1 MNDRGRI
8 RQKSSDYLL
17 YRLLSCLIDNYFDI
31 LYSINKEV
39 NSIEKDI
46 NNDRSKFDFN
56 QIEQQKRKLLELKKL
71 VTPFKN
77 ILTHLENMNTN
88 LIESDNRRFFHELYD
103 NIVDIL
109 DEIDDTKQILDGL
122 SNLYYSIQGQKMNQI
137 MKLLTIISSIFIPL
151 TFLAGI
157 YGMNFEY
164 LPELKWK
171 WGYFIFWGVI
181 ITIATSLI
189 IFFKKKDWL

>member
-1 MNDRGRI
+1 M
-8 RQKSSDYLL
+8 
-17 YRLLSCLIDNYFDI
+17 
-31 LYSINKEV
+31 
-39 NSIEKDI
+39 DI
-46 NNDRSKFDFN
+46 NNDKIKFDFN
-56 QIEQQKRKLLELKKL
+56 VIEKQKRKLLELKKL

-77 ILTHLENMNTN
+77 ILTHLENMSTN
-88 LIESDNRRFFHELYD
+88 LIESDNRRFFHELFD
-103 NIVDIL
+103 NVSDIL

-137 MKLLTIISSIFIPL
+137 MKLLTIISTIFIPL

-164 LPELKWK
+164 LPELKLK

-181 ITIATSLI
+181 LFTATSLI